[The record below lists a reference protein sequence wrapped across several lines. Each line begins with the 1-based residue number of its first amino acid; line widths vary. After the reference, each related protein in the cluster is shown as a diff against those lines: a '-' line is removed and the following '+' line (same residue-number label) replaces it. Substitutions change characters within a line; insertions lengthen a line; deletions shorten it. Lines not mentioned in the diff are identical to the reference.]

1 LGEAEPLMK
10 RHLVIF
16 VKFTRET
23 GHPHPHL
30 SDALY
35 NYSALLKEM
44 SFGEEKI
51 RERIVQVGIDAGLD
65 VQASINC

>member
-1 LGEAEPLMK
+1 
-10 RHLVIF
+10 
-16 VKFTRET
+16 
-23 GHPHPHL
+23 
-30 SDALY
+30 
-35 NYSALLKEM
+35 M